1 MIPLGS
7 SFLTV
12 SRRDVF
18 WAWPEPEPSI
28 VVMRGEHDASTMS
41 ALSETLARAIA
52 LDDADLVIDLS
63 EVEFMSSAT
72 VGVIMRTRQFLEKR
86 SRTLSLRSP
95 PACVLRVF
103 EVCGLSDLLEP
114 SAVGVAGLTGAA
126 PALGSW
132 VAVPLSERAE
142 SVAGAGGL

>member
-1 MIPLGS
+1 
-7 SFLTV
+7 
-12 SRRDVF
+12 
-18 WAWPEPEPSI
+18 
-28 VVMRGEHDASTMS
+28 MRGEHDASTMS

-52 LDDADLVIDLS
+52 LDDAALVIDLT

-72 VGVIMRTRQFLEKR
+72 VGVIMRTRKFLEKR

-114 SAVGVAGLTGAA
+114 SAAGLTEAA

-142 SVAGAGGL
+142 SVAGAGGP